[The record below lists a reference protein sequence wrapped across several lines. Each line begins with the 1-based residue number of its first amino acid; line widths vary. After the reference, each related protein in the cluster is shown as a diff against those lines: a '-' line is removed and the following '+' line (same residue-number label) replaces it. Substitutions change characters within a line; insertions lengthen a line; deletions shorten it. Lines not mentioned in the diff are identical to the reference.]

1 MGWIQNT
8 LISSADALTSLL
20 LNSGS
25 LSSIS
30 TTSFKYRP
38 YSRLSNYN
46 NKMNFNRVKARKW
59 FLRTTSSESW
69 LSFEAARGLSLLT
82 FSTTGGAIIVKI
94 RAKKQTRPIFSSII
108 NLKYL
113 QVRSA
118 YEMFIWIIWKL
129 RKSQSSIY
137 NLSY

>member
-1 MGWIQNT
+1 
-8 LISSADALTSLL
+8 
-20 LNSGS
+20 
-25 LSSIS
+25 
-30 TTSFKYRP
+30 
-38 YSRLSNYN
+38 
-46 NKMNFNRVKARKW
+46 
-59 FLRTTSSESW
+59 
-69 LSFEAARGLSLLT
+69 LSLLT